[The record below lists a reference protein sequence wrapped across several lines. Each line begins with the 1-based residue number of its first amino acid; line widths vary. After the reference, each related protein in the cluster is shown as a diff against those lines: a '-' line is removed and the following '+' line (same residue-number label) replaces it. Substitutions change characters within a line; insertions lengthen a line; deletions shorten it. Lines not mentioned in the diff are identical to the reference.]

1 MSHKI
6 QTIEDA
12 SKVCTNNVRLVGELN
27 EFSIEFS
34 DPIGEDER
42 VYVNYVGVVN
52 VNDSYIQI
60 HGSLNNMS
68 PNFYSAIEKLKT
80 LKPNLF
86 TMFRRGEVVET
97 EYSDEC
103 SLVYIEGRVSSART
117 IKVDYISSSNSDAIF
132 LLGALTGV
140 PIEKVDDNHAKVLVI
155 NNDFHNV
162 ITFECDKHGVVL
174 ENMIG
179 KTISFSIK
187 TNKNK
192 DTSPLSLEYMIE
204 ILGGVPKNV
213 VDNAIAEHDVYL
225 SMRKQYG

>member
-12 SKVCTNNVRLVGELN
+12 SRVCTNNVRLVGELN

-60 HGSLNNMS
+60 HGSLNNMN
-68 PNFYSAIEKLKT
+68 PNFYSAIEKLKM

-86 TMFRRGEVVET
+86 TLFRQGEVVET

-103 SLVYIEGRVSSART
+103 SLVYIEGRVSSAKS
-117 IKVDYISSSNSDAIF
+117 IKVDYMSSSNSDAIF
-132 LLGALTGV
+132 IFGALTGIPV
-140 PIEKVDDNHAKVLVI
+140 KKVDDNHAKVLVI

-179 KTISFSIK
+179 KTINFSIK
-187 TNKNK
+187 ANKNK
-192 DTSPLSLEYMIE
+192 DTSPLSLDYMIE
-204 ILGGVPKNV
+204 IIDGVPQSII
-213 VDNAIAEHDVYL
+213 DNAMAEHDVYL
-225 SMRKQYG
+225 ATRKQNG

>member
-60 HGSLNNMS
+60 HGSLNNMN

-86 TMFRRGEVVET
+86 TLFRQGEVVET

-103 SLVYIEGRVSSART
+103 SLVYIEGRVSSAKS

-140 PIEKVDDNHAKVLVI
+140 PIEKIDDNHAKVLII

-179 KTISFSIK
+179 KTINFSIK
-187 TNKNK
+187 ANKNK

-204 ILGGVPKNV
+204 ILDGVPKNV
-213 VDNAIAEHDVYL
+213 VDNAMAEHDVYL

>member
-60 HGSLNNMS
+60 HGSLNNMN
-68 PNFYSAIEKLKT
+68 PNFCSAIEKLKM

-86 TMFRRGEVVET
+86 TLFRRGEVVET

-103 SLVYIEGRVSSART
+103 SLVYIEGRVSSAKS
-117 IKVDYISSSNSDAIF
+117 IKVDYISSSSSDAIF
-132 LLGALTGV
+132 ILGALTGIPV
-140 PIEKVDDNHAKVLVI
+140 EKVDDNHTKVLII
-155 NNDFHNV
+155 NNDFHNI

-187 TNKNK
+187 ANKNK
-192 DTSPLSLEYMIE
+192 DTSPLSLDYMIE
-204 ILGGVPKNV
+204 ILDGVPQNIIN
-213 VDNAIAEHDVYL
+213 NAMAEHDVYL
-225 SMRKQYG
+225 ATRKQNG

>member
-12 SKVCTNNVRLVGELN
+12 SKICTNNVRLVGELN

-52 VNDSYIQI
+52 VNGSYIQI
-60 HGSLNNMS
+60 HGSLNNMN
-68 PNFYSAIEKLKT
+68 PNFDSAIEKLKI

-86 TMFRRGEVVET
+86 TLFRQGEVVET

-103 SLVYIEGRVSSART
+103 SLVYIEGRVSSAKS

-132 LLGALTGV
+132 LLGALTGIPV
-140 PIEKVDDNHAKVLVI
+140 EKVDDNHAKVLVI

-162 ITFECDKHGVVL
+162 ITFECDKHSVVL

-179 KTISFSIK
+179 KTINFSIK
-187 TNKNK
+187 ANKNK
-192 DTSPLSLEYMIE
+192 DTSPLSLDYTIE
-204 ILGGVPKNV
+204 IIDGVPQSII
-213 VDNAIAEHDVYL
+213 DNAMAEHDVYL
-225 SMRKQYG
+225 ATRKQNG

>member
-68 PNFYSAIEKLKT
+68 PNFYSAIEKLKA
-80 LKPNLF
+80 LKSNLF
-86 TMFRRGEVVET
+86 TIFKKGEIVET
-97 EYSDEC
+97 EYSNEC

-117 IKVDYISSSNSDAIF
+117 IKVDYISSSDSDTIF
-132 LLGALTGV
+132 LLGALTGI
-140 PIEKVDDNHAKVLVI
+140 PIEKTDDDHAKVLII

-162 ITFECDKHGVVL
+162 ITFECDKHGIVL

-179 KTISFSIK
+179 KTINFKIRA
-187 TNKNK
+187 NKNQEA
-192 DTSPLSLEYMIE
+192 SPLSLEYMIE
-204 ILGGVPKNV
+204 ILDGVPKNV
-213 VDNAIAEHDVYL
+213 VDNAMAEHDVYL
-225 SMRKQYG
+225 LMRKQNG

>member
-12 SKVCTNNVRLVGELN
+12 SKVCTNNVLLVGELN

-52 VNDSYIQI
+52 VNGSYIRI

-68 PNFYSAIEKLKT
+68 PNFYSAIEKLKA

-86 TMFRRGEVVET
+86 TMFRKGEIVET

-103 SLVYIEGRVSSART
+103 SLVYIGGRVSSART

-140 PIEKVDDNHAKVLVI
+140 PIEKVDDNHAKVLII

-179 KTISFSIK
+179 KTINFSIK
-187 TNKNK
+187 ANKNK
-192 DTSPLSLEYMIE
+192 DTLPLSLEYVIE
-204 ILGGVPKNV
+204 ILDGVPKDI
-213 VDNAIAEHDVYL
+213 VDSAMAEHDVYL